1 MAGRVLVVDDEKTL
15 AEGCCRVLAE
25 QGYDVSVALTG
36 REALEKIARETFD
49 VVLLDL
55 RLGDFDGITILEKI
69 RAEKPGTDVI
79 IITGYPSIETAAKAL
94 RFGARDYLEKP
105 FDPERVV
112 GAIENIMKRRAEE
125 VLEPPTIQE
134 VRLRVEGFD
143 SKGSAAVAQALSE
156 EVGTKKAT
164 TSRYQLV
171 VLGIFAGAYIAFGAA
186 LATLAGHDL
195 TQHVGLGL
203 TQLVAGAAFSVGLML
218 VVIAGAEL
226 FTGNNL
232 MLISALDGRI
242 RWSALVEKWA
252 IVYVANFLGAMLLV
266 GIMYGSGLWKVGAEF
281 GVAKKALAI
290 AKAKVELPFMAALL
304 RGIACNWLVCLAVW
318 MAMAARQVSCK
329 ILAIFFPIMAF
340 VALGYEHSVANM
352 YFIPLGIILKGTA
365 AAAAFGAPLDALTW
379 GGFVVKNLVPVTI
392 GNIIGGAGF
401 VGALYWSV
409 YLRKP
414 KQ

>member
-1 MAGRVLVVDDEKTL
+1 MTGRVLVVDDEKTL
-15 AEGCCRVLAE
+15 AEGCRRLLAE

-36 REALEKIARETFD
+36 REALERISKETFD
-49 VVLLDL
+49 VILLDL
-55 RLGDFDGITILEKI
+55 RLGDFDGITILEKV
-69 RAEKPGTDVI
+69 RAEKPDTDVV

-112 GAIENIMKRRAEE
+112 AALENIMKRRAEE
-125 VLEPPTIQE
+125 LLEPPTIQE
-134 VRLRVEGFD
+134 VRMRVEGFD
-143 SKGSAAVAQALSE
+143 SKPSAAVAQVLSE

-164 TSRYQLV
+164 ASRYQLV

-186 LATLAGHDL
+186 LATLVSHDL
-195 TQHVGLGL
+195 SGHVGLGL
-203 TQLVAGAAFSVGLML
+203 SQLIAGGAFSVGLML

-242 RWSALVEKWA
+242 RWRVLIEKWA

-266 GIMYGSGLWKVGAEF
+266 GIMYGSGLWKTGTDF
-281 GVAKKALAI
+281 GVARRALAI
-290 AKAKVELPFMAALL
+290 AKAKVELSFVAALL

-329 ILAIFFPIMAF
+329 ILAIFFPIMTF
-340 VALGYEHSVANM
+340 VALGFEHSIANM
-352 YFIPLGIILKGTA
+352 YFVPLGIALKGTSA
-365 AAAAFGAPLDALTW
+365 GTVFGAGLDSLTW
-379 GGFVVKNLVPVTI
+379 GAFVFKNLVPVTI
-392 GNIIGGAGF
+392 GNIVGGAGF

-414 KQ
+414 KK